1 MPAVVKQKK
10 KNKRK
15 KESLYNSGESDD
27 IKKLHICCTH
37 TTNKNTNKK
46 RHIEVL
52 IGSEETPQCCVTLFS
67 IVPFDAFY
75 YCSYCWFTY

>member
-27 IKKLHICCTH
+27 IKEIAH
-37 TTNKNTNKK
+37 KNTNKK
-46 RHIEVL
+46 D
-52 IGSEETPQCCVTLFS
+52 TLK
-67 IVPFDAFY
+67 
-75 YCSYCWFTY
+75 C